1 MSIKKALF
9 TVLIITS
16 VQVNAQVVLGLKGGL
31 NVATLGTSSS
41 YQPRLSY
48 HIGGYY
54 SQHIEEQYGLQIE
67 LQYSLQGARVANG
80 VSGSRL
86 SYHYISLP
94 LLVKFYFSGSIYA
107 EVGPQVAY
115 LISAKYLETGFKED
129 KTSSVKRWDFLGMVG
144 FGHETDSG
152 GNMGLRL
159 GIGFTNPSGASV
171 GNEFVPRNLV
181 LQGYIAF
188 ALKELDR

>member
-1 MSIKKALF
+1 MSLKKAII
-9 TVLIITS
+9 TVLILAS
-16 VQVNAQVVLGLKGGL
+16 VQAHAQVVLGLKGGL
-31 NVATLGTSSS
+31 NVATLGTSST
-41 YQPRLSY
+41 YKPRLSY
-48 HIGGYY
+48 HVGGYY
-54 SQHIEEQYGLQIE
+54 SQHIEEQYGIQIG
-67 LQYSLQGARVANG
+67 LQYSLQGARVNNG

-86 SYHYISLP
+86 SYHYLSVPILM
-94 LLVKFYFSGSIYA
+94 KFYMSGSLYA

-115 LISAKYLETGFKED
+115 LLKAQYKEEGFSED
-129 KTSSVKRWDFLGMVG
+129 KTSSVKRWDFLGMVD

-159 GIGFTNPSGASV
+159 GIGFTNPSGASI

>member
-1 MSIKKALF
+1 MSLKKAIIAI
-9 TVLIITS
+9 LIFTS
-16 VQVNAQVVLGLKGGL
+16 VQTHAQVVMGLKGGL
-31 NVATLGTSSS
+31 NVATLGTSST
-41 YQPRLSY
+41 YNPRLSY

-54 SQHIEEQYGLQIE
+54 SQHIEEQYGIQVG
-67 LQYSLQGARVANG
+67 LQYSLQGARVNNG
-80 VSGSRL
+80 ISGSRL
-86 SYHYISLP
+86 SYHYLSIPVLM
-94 LLVKFYFSGSIYA
+94 KFYFSGSIYA

-115 LISAKYLETGFKED
+115 LLKAQYKESGFEDD
-129 KTSSVKRWDFLGMVG
+129 KTASVKRWDFLGMVG
-144 FGHETDSG
+144 FGHETDTG

-188 ALKELDR
+188 ALKEIDK

>member
-1 MSIKKALF
+1 MSLKKAIIAI
-9 TVLIITS
+9 LIFTS
-16 VQVNAQVVLGLKGGL
+16 VQTHAQVVMGLKGGL
-31 NVATLGTSSS
+31 NVATLGTSST
-41 YQPRLSY
+41 YNPRLSY

-54 SQHIEEQYGLQIE
+54 SQHIEEQYGIQVG
-67 LQYSLQGARVANG
+67 LQYSLQGARVNNG
-80 VSGSRL
+80 ISGSRL
-86 SYHYISLP
+86 SYHYLSVPVLM
-94 LLVKFYFSGSIYA
+94 KFYLSGSIYA

-115 LISAKYLETGFKED
+115 LLKAQYKESGFEDD
-129 KTSSVKRWDFLGMVG
+129 KTASVKRWDFLGMVG
-144 FGHETDSG
+144 FGHETDTG

-188 ALKELDR
+188 ALKEIDK